1 MLRLGA
7 AHLLV
12 QARQV
17 PAHLVEVPLRA
28 LHRGSQLGGPRSGRV
43 KRDATELVAAVSRE
57 TRLERPAEPVSGA
70 SAPAQR
76 GGERL
81 EAGPGAAVPVHAP
94 GGAHVPLHLE
104 RPALEALGGG
114 VQARHRALQK
124 RARPPRGRQ
133 VHRRRLGGRGVARV
147 RPRVRDARGFRV
159 LGLAQPRES
168 RARVL
173 GVAQGGHH
181 RLAQTPQPL
190 VVAPELRLQQLQR
203 VARRFR
209 RALQLAPPRGA
220 AARAAPHALALQ
232 ARHAVEGLGVLP
244 RGHDL
249 RLQRLELLL
258 RVRRQLAPLREVLH
272 RLAVHGGQH
281 AALRLGRGELTRLLT
296 RQLLTPEQAAAA
308 QRGRRRRRRAKQT
321 ARRRRRRPEQTAS
334 SRGGRG
340 CSE

>member
-28 LHRGSQLGGPRSGRV
+28 LHRGSQLGGPRAGRV
-43 KRDATELVAAVSRE
+43 KRDAAELVAAVSRE
-57 TRLERPAEPVSGA
+57 TCLERPVEPVSGA
-70 SAPAQR
+70 GAPAQR

-94 GGAHVPLHLE
+94 GGAQVPLHLE

-147 RPRVRDARGFRV
+147 RPRVRNARGFRV
-159 LGLAQPRES
+159 LRLAQPRES

-203 VARRFR
+203 VASRFR
-209 RALQLAPPRGA
+209 RALRSRSRPA
-220 AARAAPHALALQ
+220 AAISAA
-232 ARHAVEGLGVLP
+232 GVVI
-244 RGHDL
+244 G
-249 RLQRLELLL
+249 
-258 RVRRQLAPLREVLH
+258 V
-272 RLAVHGGQH
+272 
-281 AALRLGRGELTRLLT
+281 
-296 RQLLTPEQAAAA
+296 
-308 QRGRRRRRRAKQT
+308 RRRRRRCC
-321 ARRRRRRPEQTAS
+321 RRHRRRRPLERRACHECSEFAS
-334 SRGGRG
+334 AAAVVVAADGAFGRRGGGQPGGGRR
-340 CSE
+340 